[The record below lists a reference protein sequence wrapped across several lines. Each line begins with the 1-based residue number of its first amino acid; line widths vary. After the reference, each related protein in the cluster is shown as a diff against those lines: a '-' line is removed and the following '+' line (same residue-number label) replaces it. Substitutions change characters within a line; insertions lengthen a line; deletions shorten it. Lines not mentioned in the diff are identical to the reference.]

1 MAAGSGL
8 VVLELF
14 VLYVPGKKCG
24 KKCGRG
30 SRVLWPATCNRINA
44 AKLHV
49 TNCIICLFLE
59 KMSPYRVNFLLVWCF
74 NLHLHTPR
82 LRRHL
87 HVTANR

>member
-59 KMSPYRVNFLLVWCF
+59 KMSRVNFLLHIQLNQCV
-74 NLHLHTPR
+74 
-82 LRRHL
+82 
-87 HVTANR
+87 